1 MENGSKIIGI
11 YGGGFKPPT
20 KGHFEVVQ
28 QALKQFPEMDELLIY
43 VGSGERDKVD
53 QAESVLVWNI
63 YKKHLPSKVSVE
75 SVKAPIGDI
84 FKYAKDH
91 PEEKIYFI
99 LGAREGNEDD
109 QTDITSRTK
118 SVKEKYPN
126 IEVKIITTP
135 DSGISG
141 TNARKALFQSRDEFF
156 KYIPSVLSPVE
167 KERVYTLLVP
177 ELISENASYA
187 KDIDY
192 KQYIKELTKDM
203 IRKGMNVTPLPKV
216 IFKHSDINNAKDFFG
231 KTAYYEPQS
240 MSIILYTEGRHPKD
254 IVRSFAHEMIHHM
267 QNIEDRLGDIT
278 TTNTQED
285 DRLNDLEAEANL
297 KGTMTFR
304 NWTDS
309 LQEIKYN
316 YSPTLT
322 SLLSSQLY
330 EMKVNEIKL
339 NPKNAVE
346 TYGDIN
352 NGDFTVG
359 DYDYNYRIINM
370 ENNPYNSNSFYNID
384 FIEIGNSNPDPNL
397 PTGNAKENYIKILS
411 TMYKI
416 ILDFIENVKP
426 EYMGISSLD
435 NSGYWNIY
443 NNLIKSNPLSGYSRK
458 DAGLSFTN
466 RNGQSGKFIIL
477 KRNNIP
483 ESKSKD
489 PFGITAYALELARGL
504 EEQEGSKYKI
514 YVDMD
519 GVLVDFDGGYEKL
532 TGMTTRAADEKGPE
546 FFWKPISKAGAKWWI
561 TLNWMPDGKQLW
573 DYVKKYNPELL
584 SAPSR
589 EEASKMGKRIW
600 VKRELPGVKLILR
613 SADKKQEFASP
624 NSILIDD
631 REKNIEQWKSA
642 GGVGILHTDAA
653 STIKKLKEL
662 GL

>member
-91 PEEKIYFI
+91 PEEIIYFI
-99 LGAREGNEDD
+99 LGAREGSEGDAADNAA
-109 QTDITSRTK
+109 RTK
-118 SVKEKYPN
+118 SVSEKYPN

-216 IFKHSDINNAKDFFG
+216 IFKHSDVSNAKDFFG

-240 MSIILYTEGRHPKD
+240 QSIILYTEGRHPKD

-267 QNIEDRLGDIT
+267 QNVEGRLGDIT

-285 DRLNDLEAEANL
+285 DNLNDLEAEANL

-304 NWTDS
+304 NWTDKM
-309 LQEIKYN
+309 QEK
-316 YSPTLT
+316 
-322 SLLSSQLY
+322 
-330 EMKVNEIKL
+330 
-339 NPKNAVE
+339 KN
-346 TYGDIN
+346 
-352 NGDFTVG
+352 
-359 DYDYNYRIINM
+359 
-370 ENNPYNSNSFYNID
+370 
-384 FIEIGNSNPDPNL
+384 
-397 PTGNAKENYIKILS
+397 
-411 TMYKI
+411 
-416 ILDFIENVKP
+416 
-426 EYMGISSLD
+426 
-435 NSGYWNIY
+435 
-443 NNLIKSNPLSGYSRK
+443 
-458 DAGLSFTN
+458 
-466 RNGQSGKFIIL
+466 
-477 KRNNIP
+477 
-483 ESKSKD
+483 KD

-504 EEQEGSKYKI
+504 QEQEDPKYKI

-532 TGMTTRAADEKGPE
+532 TGMTTKEADEKGPE

-561 TLNWMPDGKQLW
+561 TLKWMPDGKQLW

-589 EEASKMGKRIW
+589 EEASRMGKRVW

-631 REKNIEQWKSA
+631 REKNIEQWRNA
-642 GGVGILHTDAA
+642 GGIGILHTDAA

-662 GL
+662 GI

>member
-28 QALKQFPEMDELLIY
+28 QALKQFPEMDELIIY

-63 YKKHLPSKVSVE
+63 YKKHLPSKVSIE

-126 IEVKIITTP
+126 IEVKIINTP
-135 DSGISG
+135 DAGISG
-141 TNARKALFQSRDEFF
+141 TNARKALFQSRDAFF
-156 KYIPSVLSPVE
+156 KYVPDVLSPVE

-216 IFKHSDINNAKDFFG
+216 IFKHSDISNAKDFFG

-240 MSIILYTEGRHPKD
+240 MSIVLYTEGRHPKD

-267 QNIEDRLGDIT
+267 QNVEDRLGDIT

-304 NWTDS
+304 NWTDKM
-309 LQEIKYN
+309 QER
-316 YSPTLT
+316 
-322 SLLSSQLY
+322 
-330 EMKVNEIKL
+330 
-339 NPKNAVE
+339 KN
-346 TYGDIN
+346 
-352 NGDFTVG
+352 
-359 DYDYNYRIINM
+359 
-370 ENNPYNSNSFYNID
+370 
-384 FIEIGNSNPDPNL
+384 
-397 PTGNAKENYIKILS
+397 
-411 TMYKI
+411 
-416 ILDFIENVKP
+416 
-426 EYMGISSLD
+426 
-435 NSGYWNIY
+435 
-443 NNLIKSNPLSGYSRK
+443 
-458 DAGLSFTN
+458 
-466 RNGQSGKFIIL
+466 
-477 KRNNIP
+477 
-483 ESKSKD
+483 KD

-504 EEQEGSKYKI
+504 QEQEETKYKI

-532 TGMTTRAADEKGPE
+532 TGMTTREADEKGPE

-600 VKRELPGVKLILR
+600 VKRELPGAKLILR

-624 NSILIDD
+624 TSILIDD
-631 REKNIEQWKSA
+631 REKNIEQWEAA
-642 GGVGILHTDAA
+642 GGIGILHTDTS

>member
-28 QALKQFPEMDELLIY
+28 QALKQFPEMDELIIY

-63 YKKHLPSKVSVE
+63 YKKHLPSKVSIE

-126 IEVKIITTP
+126 IEVKIINTP
-135 DSGISG
+135 DAGISG
-141 TNARKALFQSRDEFF
+141 TNARKALFQSRDAFF
-156 KYIPSVLSPVE
+156 KYVPDVLSPVE

-216 IFKHSDINNAKDFFG
+216 IFKHSDISNAKDFFG

-240 MSIILYTEGRHPKD
+240 MSIVLYTEGRHPKD

-267 QNIEDRLGDIT
+267 QNVEDRLGNIT

-304 NWTDS
+304 NWTDKM
-309 LQEIKYN
+309 QER
-316 YSPTLT
+316 
-322 SLLSSQLY
+322 
-330 EMKVNEIKL
+330 
-339 NPKNAVE
+339 KN
-346 TYGDIN
+346 
-352 NGDFTVG
+352 
-359 DYDYNYRIINM
+359 
-370 ENNPYNSNSFYNID
+370 
-384 FIEIGNSNPDPNL
+384 
-397 PTGNAKENYIKILS
+397 
-411 TMYKI
+411 
-416 ILDFIENVKP
+416 
-426 EYMGISSLD
+426 
-435 NSGYWNIY
+435 
-443 NNLIKSNPLSGYSRK
+443 
-458 DAGLSFTN
+458 
-466 RNGQSGKFIIL
+466 
-477 KRNNIP
+477 
-483 ESKSKD
+483 KD

-504 EEQEGSKYKI
+504 QEQEDPKYKI

-532 TGMTTRAADEKGPE
+532 TGMTTREADAKGPE

-600 VKRELPGVKLILR
+600 VKRELPGAKLILR

-624 NSILIDD
+624 TSILIDD
-631 REKNIEQWKSA
+631 REKNIEQWEAA
-642 GGVGILHTDAA
+642 GGIGILHTDTS

>member
-240 MSIILYTEGRHPKD
+240 MSIVLYTEGRHPKD

-267 QNIEDRLGDIT
+267 QNVEDRLGDIT

-304 NWTDS
+304 NWTDKM
-309 LQEIKYN
+309 QEK
-316 YSPTLT
+316 
-322 SLLSSQLY
+322 
-330 EMKVNEIKL
+330 
-339 NPKNAVE
+339 KN
-346 TYGDIN
+346 
-352 NGDFTVG
+352 
-359 DYDYNYRIINM
+359 
-370 ENNPYNSNSFYNID
+370 
-384 FIEIGNSNPDPNL
+384 
-397 PTGNAKENYIKILS
+397 
-411 TMYKI
+411 
-416 ILDFIENVKP
+416 
-426 EYMGISSLD
+426 
-435 NSGYWNIY
+435 
-443 NNLIKSNPLSGYSRK
+443 
-458 DAGLSFTN
+458 
-466 RNGQSGKFIIL
+466 
-477 KRNNIP
+477 
-483 ESKSKD
+483 KD

-504 EEQEGSKYKI
+504 QEQEDPKYKI

-589 EEASKMGKRIW
+589 EEASKMGKRVW

>member
-1 MENGSKIIGI
+1 VENGSKIIGI

-28 QALKQFPEMDELLIY
+28 QALKQFPEMDKLLIY

-203 IRKGMNVTPLPKV
+203 IRKGMNIIPLPKV

-240 MSIILYTEGRHPKD
+240 MSIVLYTEGRHPKD

-267 QNIEDRLGDIT
+267 QNVEDRLGDIT

-304 NWTDS
+304 NWTDKM
-309 LQEIKYN
+309 QEK
-316 YSPTLT
+316 
-322 SLLSSQLY
+322 
-330 EMKVNEIKL
+330 
-339 NPKNAVE
+339 KN
-346 TYGDIN
+346 
-352 NGDFTVG
+352 
-359 DYDYNYRIINM
+359 
-370 ENNPYNSNSFYNID
+370 
-384 FIEIGNSNPDPNL
+384 
-397 PTGNAKENYIKILS
+397 
-411 TMYKI
+411 
-416 ILDFIENVKP
+416 
-426 EYMGISSLD
+426 
-435 NSGYWNIY
+435 
-443 NNLIKSNPLSGYSRK
+443 
-458 DAGLSFTN
+458 
-466 RNGQSGKFIIL
+466 
-477 KRNNIP
+477 
-483 ESKSKD
+483 KD

-589 EEASKMGKRIW
+589 EEASKMGKRVW

>member
-1 MENGSKIIGI
+1 VENGSKIIGI

-203 IRKGMNVTPLPKV
+203 IRKGMNVIPLPKV
-216 IFKHSDINNAKDFFG
+216 IFKHSDVSNAKDFFG

-240 MSIILYTEGRHPKD
+240 MSIVLYTEGRHPKD

-267 QNIEDRLGDIT
+267 QNVEDRLGDIT

-304 NWTDS
+304 NWTDKM
-309 LQEIKYN
+309 QEK
-316 YSPTLT
+316 
-322 SLLSSQLY
+322 
-330 EMKVNEIKL
+330 
-339 NPKNAVE
+339 KN
-346 TYGDIN
+346 
-352 NGDFTVG
+352 
-359 DYDYNYRIINM
+359 
-370 ENNPYNSNSFYNID
+370 
-384 FIEIGNSNPDPNL
+384 
-397 PTGNAKENYIKILS
+397 
-411 TMYKI
+411 
-416 ILDFIENVKP
+416 
-426 EYMGISSLD
+426 
-435 NSGYWNIY
+435 
-443 NNLIKSNPLSGYSRK
+443 
-458 DAGLSFTN
+458 
-466 RNGQSGKFIIL
+466 
-477 KRNNIP
+477 
-483 ESKSKD
+483 KD

-504 EEQEGSKYKI
+504 EEQEDPKYKI

>member
-28 QALKQFPEMDELLIY
+28 QALKQFPEMDELIIY

-53 QAESVLVWNI
+53 QSESVLVWNI
-63 YKKHLPSKVSVE
+63 YKKHLPSKVSIE

-126 IEVKIITTP
+126 IEVKIINTS
-135 DSGISG
+135 DAGISG
-141 TNARKALFQSRDEFF
+141 TNARKALFQSRDAFF
-156 KYIPSVLSPVE
+156 KYVPDVLSPVE

-216 IFKHSDINNAKDFFG
+216 IFKHSDVSNAKDFFG

-240 MSIILYTEGRHPKD
+240 MSIVLYTEGRHPKD

-267 QNIEDRLGDIT
+267 QNVEDRLGNIT

-304 NWTDS
+304 NWTDKM
-309 LQEIKYN
+309 QER
-316 YSPTLT
+316 
-322 SLLSSQLY
+322 
-330 EMKVNEIKL
+330 
-339 NPKNAVE
+339 KN
-346 TYGDIN
+346 
-352 NGDFTVG
+352 
-359 DYDYNYRIINM
+359 
-370 ENNPYNSNSFYNID
+370 
-384 FIEIGNSNPDPNL
+384 
-397 PTGNAKENYIKILS
+397 
-411 TMYKI
+411 
-416 ILDFIENVKP
+416 
-426 EYMGISSLD
+426 
-435 NSGYWNIY
+435 
-443 NNLIKSNPLSGYSRK
+443 
-458 DAGLSFTN
+458 
-466 RNGQSGKFIIL
+466 
-477 KRNNIP
+477 
-483 ESKSKD
+483 KD

-504 EEQEGSKYKI
+504 QEQEDPKYKI

-532 TGMTTRAADEKGPE
+532 TGMTTREADEKGPE

-600 VKRELPGVKLILR
+600 VKRELPGAKLILR

-624 NSILIDD
+624 TSILIDD
-631 REKNIEQWKSA
+631 REKNIEQWEAA
-642 GGVGILHTDAA
+642 GGIGILHTDAT